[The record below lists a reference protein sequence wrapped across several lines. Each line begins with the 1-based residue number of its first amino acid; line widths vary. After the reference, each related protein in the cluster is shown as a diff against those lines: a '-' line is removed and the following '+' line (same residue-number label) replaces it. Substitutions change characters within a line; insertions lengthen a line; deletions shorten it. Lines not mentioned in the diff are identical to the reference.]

1 MKPVG
6 FCPSHILLYNLR
18 YIASS
23 MALQDLEGSILEL
36 LRRGALTPD
45 EVAKKLR
52 ISWATANGHLLKLVG
67 ESKAVLVRKGRVN
80 VYQAK
85 VSSGGMFCVPTWI
98 RTKSLEELSDELTQY
113 FPRNITSAEMIE
125 KERRK
130 A

>member
-1 MKPVG
+1 M
-6 FCPSHILLYNLR
+6 YNLR
-18 YIASS
+18 YIAPS
-23 MALQDLEGSILEL
+23 MSLQDLDDNILEL
-36 LRRGALTPD
+36 LRKGALTPD

-52 ISWATANGHLLKLVG
+52 VSWATANGHLLKLVG

-80 VYQAK
+80 VYHGKA
-85 VSSGGMFCVPTWI
+85 SAGGMFRVPSWVKS
-98 RTKSLEELSDELTQY
+98 KSLEELSDELTQY

>member
-1 MKPVG
+1 MT
-6 FCPSHILLYNLR
+6 
-18 YIASS
+18 
-23 MALQDLEGSILEL
+23 LQDLDDSILEL
-36 LRRGALTPD
+36 LRKGALTPD

-52 ISWATANGHLLKLVG
+52 VSWATANGHLLKLVG

-80 VYQAK
+80 VYHGKTSA
-85 VSSGGMFCVPTWI
+85 GGMFRVPSWI
-98 RTKSLEELSDELTQY
+98 KAKSLEELSDELTQY

>member
-1 MKPVG
+1 
-6 FCPSHILLYNLR
+6 
-18 YIASS
+18 
-23 MALQDLEGSILEL
+23 MALQDLDDSILKL

-45 EVAKKLR
+45 EVAKELG

-80 VYQAK
+80 VYQGK
-85 VSSGGMFCVPTWI
+85 VSAGGMFLVPNWTKA
-98 RTKSLEELSDELTQY
+98 KSLEELSDELTRY